1 MAKLSLI
8 KNRIKSISSTLKIT
22 KTMDMMAKSQTAK
35 MLVVEQGMRPYIQK
49 LNRIVE
55 ELALADKEHLHE
67 LQIEKSKIKSV
78 LLFVIT
84 STRGL
89 CGSYNSHVYDIAM
102 ERIKHHKD
110 ANREVLLHVIGKK
123 GASYFSEHG
132 IKVSRHYDRIDE
144 NVTFDDC
151 ETIVNRFMHDY
162 VADNISRVEVIFTR
176 YYTRVVHIPK
186 IHGLIPIVNDDDE
199 VEGGR
204 KRKLNNYVV
213 EPDRDEVLKEIVP
226 LAIKTSLYFMI
237 KNSFLSENA
246 ERAIAMRNATDNATK
261 LLDDLRKKANKARQE
276 NITNELLDII
286 GGSESL
292 KNQ

>member
-8 KNRIKSISSTLKIT
+8 KNRIKSIASTLKIT

-55 ELALADKEHLHE
+55 ELSLADKEHLHE
-67 LQIEKSKIKSV
+67 LQIEKQKIKSI
-78 LLFVIT
+78 LLFVVT

-89 CGSYNSHVYDIAM
+89 CGSYNSRVYDLAT
-102 ERIKHHKD
+102 ERIKHHQEY
-110 ANREVLLHVIGKK
+110 NREIILHVIGKK
-123 GASYFSEHG
+123 GETYFTEHG
-132 IKVSRHYDRIDE
+132 IKVARSYDRVDE

-162 VADNISRVEVIFTR
+162 VVDNISRVEVIFTR

-204 KRKLNNYVV
+204 KRKLNHYVV
-213 EPDRDEVLKEIVP
+213 EPDRNEVLKEIVP
-226 LAIKTSLYFMI
+226 LAIKTSFYFMI

-246 ERAIAMRNATDNATK
+246 ERAVAMRNATDNATK
-261 LLDDLRKKANKARQE
+261 LLDDLRREANKARQE

-286 GGSESL
+286 GGSETL